1 MVLETLYYFKVSKL
15 KSSRKFT
22 LPNKLSNSR
31 KKKRFSNS
39 CTQAEAIF
47 IRMTLKY
54 IVITF

>member
-31 KKKRFSNS
+31 KYSSIATHVLNKRR
-39 CTQAEAIF
+39 E
-47 IRMTLKY
+47 KY
-54 IVITF
+54 L

>member
-31 KKKRFSNS
+31 KENALAALR
-39 CTQAEAIF
+39 QQQYLLE
-47 IRMTLKY
+47 
-54 IVITF
+54 